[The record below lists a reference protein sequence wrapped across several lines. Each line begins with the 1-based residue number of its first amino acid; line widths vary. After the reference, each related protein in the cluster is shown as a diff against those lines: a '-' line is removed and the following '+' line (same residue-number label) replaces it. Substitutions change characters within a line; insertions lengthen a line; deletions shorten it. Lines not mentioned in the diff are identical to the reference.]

1 MKRLADISMEEPPP
15 GSPIL
20 LSVEETAAYLQMSV
34 SWVYQTLRKYC
45 PARKI
50 GRKVKYLK
58 EDLDQYI
65 EESATLWSDLRVNKS
80 LVAIEAENGKTVP
93 HKKR

>member
-1 MKRLADISMEEPPP
+1 MKNRTDIQDEENPRRT
-15 GSPIL
+15 PIL
-20 LSVEETAAYLQMSV
+20 FSVKEAAAYLQMSP
-34 SWVYQTLRKYC
+34 SWVYQTLRKFC

-58 EDLDQYI
+58 EDLDRYLEQ
-65 EESATLWSDLRVNKS
+65 SADLWSDLRVNKS
-80 LVAIEAENGKTVP
+80 LVAIGARDGKTVS